1 MAVPRFSFYNY
12 KFYIMGLFDYFLK
25 KREEQK
31 REKQRAEEA
40 ANHRKFEEE
49 RIVNER
55 EKCLEENRQKEAELQ
70 ARLKVEREQALQIEP
85 LFSNQTV
92 ISDMRMASLKW
103 DYKSVLEPYA

>member
-1 MAVPRFSFYNY
+1 
-12 KFYIMGLFDYFLK
+12 MGLFDYFLK

-55 EKCLEENRQKEAELQ
+55 EKCLEENRQKEAELKQ
-70 ARLKVEREQALQIEP
+70 
-85 LFSNQTV
+85 
-92 ISDMRMASLKW
+92 D
-103 DYKSVLEPYA
+103 

>member
-49 RIVNER
+49 RIVDRKSTRLNSSHT
-55 EKCLEENRQKEAELQ
+55 QK
-70 ARLKVEREQALQIEP
+70 
-85 LFSNQTV
+85 S
-92 ISDMRMASLKW
+92 RMPSSA
-103 DYKSVLEPYA
+103 

>member
-55 EKCLEENRQKEAELQ
+55 EKCLEENRTK
-70 ARLKVEREQALQIEP
+70 RSRTPSKI
-85 LFSNQTV
+85 
-92 ISDMRMASLKW
+92 
-103 DYKSVLEPYA
+103 KSRKRTGITD